1 MTTYTIKKDKYLKT
15 DLIFA
20 ERILGIIED
29 SIQKNNEVNDTD
41 KNNIITAL
49 YENFS
54 WIHSYE
60 GTDTILE

>member
-29 SIQKNNEVNDTD
+29 SVQKNNEVNDTD

-54 WIHSYE
+54 LIHSYE

>member
-1 MTTYTIKKDKYLKT
+1 MTTYNIKKDKYLKT

-29 SIQKNNEVNDTD
+29 SVQKNNEVNDTD

-54 WIHSYE
+54 LIHSYE